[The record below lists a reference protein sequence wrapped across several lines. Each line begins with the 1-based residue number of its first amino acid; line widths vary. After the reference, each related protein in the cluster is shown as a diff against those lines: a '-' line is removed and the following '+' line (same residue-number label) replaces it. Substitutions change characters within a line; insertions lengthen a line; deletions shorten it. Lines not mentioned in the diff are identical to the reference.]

1 MGTMFRGRT
10 EVALIVELEGKGWPS
25 AAAREIAAYL
35 VGKQNRAPEYR
46 PDYWERRQ
54 ALKERRSDTE

>member
-1 MGTMFRGRT
+1 MPVFKGRD
-10 EVALIVELEGKGWPS
+10 EAWLVKDFEAKGWPS

-35 VGKQNRAPEYR
+35 VGKQMGAPEYR

-54 ALKERRSDTE
+54 ALKERRDVE